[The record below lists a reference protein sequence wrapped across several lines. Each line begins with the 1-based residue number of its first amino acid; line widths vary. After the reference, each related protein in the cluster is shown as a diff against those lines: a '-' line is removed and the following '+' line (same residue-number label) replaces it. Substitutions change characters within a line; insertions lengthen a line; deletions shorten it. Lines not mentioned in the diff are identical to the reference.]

1 MQQTG
6 LYRRSLGTVPFLRRN
21 LRVLQ
26 HDPTPAIRLL
36 LALGMTYLVLGPLLT
51 MVAEGIQVQFRDT
64 GRIGSDAGALTGYYL
79 HRVLSSDVSGPLF
92 WRPLA
97 RTLTISLSVMLLSLA
112 LGTGVAWLL
121 VRTDI
126 PGRSWMSRALVLPY
140 IFPAWTF
147 ALAWITIFKNRRL
160 AGASGILESVG
171 MTVPDWLAYGP
182 VPIVAT
188 LTLSYFPL
196 AFILISGAL
205 HSVDAQLEE
214 SAMVF
219 GARRSLVLRRI
230 TMPILLPSLSSSALL
245 LFSETVGSFGAPFL
259 LGSPTK
265 YTVLSTS
272 LYRSIQQGDTGV
284 AMVLTTIIVVVGV
297 TAIGVDLYLVRNA
310 RRFVTI
316 SGKGTSRTPTA
327 LGPYRLPLTALV
339 VLVLIVAIL
348 VPLAALFFSTITRE
362 PGVFRW
368 DNFTSIYWIGD
379 TFPGGT
385 DTRGL
390 LRNLDVISAAGNSL
404 RVVSLA
410 ALISATLGVLIGY
423 VTTRGRAGI
432 LGAYLKQLSFLPF
445 LVPTI
450 GFGAAYLTLFAVPRG
465 PIPALYGTMSLVVLT
480 MGIKYLPF
488 AARAGTAAMIQ
499 LGAEP
504 EDAAMVAGANWRV
517 RFSRIVLPILKRS
530 LTPALILPFISGM
543 KELVLVMFLAVPGVE
558 LLTTLVLRYI
568 DYGYQPLANALVLV
582 IITIISVLTF
592 VLQAA
597 TKTGLAGS
605 LRGS

>member
-1 MQQTG
+1 
-6 LYRRSLGTVPFLRRN
+6 
-21 LRVLQ
+21 
-26 HDPTPAIRLL
+26 
-36 LALGMTYLVLGPLLT
+36 
-51 MVAEGIQVQFRDT
+51 
-64 GRIGSDAGALTGYYL
+64 
-79 HRVLSSDVSGPLF
+79 
-92 WRPLA
+92 
-97 RTLTISLSVMLLSLA
+97 
-112 LGTGVAWLL
+112 AWLL
-121 VRTDI
+121 VRSDI
-126 PGRSWMSRALVLPY
+126 PGRGLMSRALVLPY

-147 ALAWITIFKNRRL
+147 ALAWITIFKNRRM
-160 AGASGILESVG
+160 AGAPGILESVG
-171 MTVPDWLAYGP
+171 MSVPDWLAYGP
-182 VPIVAT
+182 IPIIVT

-219 GARRSLVLRRI
+219 GAPRALIMRRI
-230 TMPILLPSLSSSALL
+230 TMPILLPSVSSSALL

-272 LYRSIQQGDTGV
+272 LYRSIQNGDTGV
-284 AMVLTTIIVVVGV
+284 AMVLTTIIVLLGV
-297 TAIGVDLYLVRNA
+297 TAIGIDLYLVRNA

-316 SGKGTSRTPTA
+316 SGKGSSRTPVA
-327 LGPYRLPLTALV
+327 LGAYRVPAT
-339 VLVLIVAIL
+339 VLVCVILFVSIV
-348 VPLAALFFSTITRE
+348 VPLVALLLSTITRE

-390 LRNLDVISAAGNSL
+390 FRNRDVIAAAGNSL
-404 RVVSLA
+404 RIVSLA
-410 ALISATLGVLIGY
+410 AVLAASTGILIGY
-423 VTTRGRAGI
+423 VTTRGRAGV

-465 PIPALYGTMSLVVLT
+465 PVPALYGTMFLVVLT
-480 MGIKYLPF
+480 MAVKYLPF
-488 AARAGTAAMIQ
+488 AARAGTSAMIQ

-504 EDAAMVAGANWRV
+504 EDAAMVAGAPWRI
-517 RFSRIVLPILKRS
+517 RFTRIVLPILKRS

-568 DYGYQPLANALVLV
+568 DYGYEPLANALVLV
-582 IITIISVLTF
+582 IVGIITALTLI
-592 VLQAA
+592 LQTV

-605 LRGS
+605 LRGA